1 MIWRDDL
8 YKTWVAASITWAI
21 ALHLMIA
28 IERPDWS
35 AVFGSDTYWLFLVVP
50 PVWNGPSDVGNRVGH
65 HTIPEVAEV
74 TPWRRRNLRAPDSS
88 SPG

>member
-1 MIWRDDL
+1 MNWRYDL

-35 AVFGSDTYWLFLVVP
+35 AVLGSDTYWLLLVVP
-50 PVWNGPSDVGNRVGH
+50 PFGMTLLMLAIVWIITRFPRL
-65 HTIPEVAEV
+65 PK
-74 TPWRRRNLRAPDSS
+74 
-88 SPG
+88 

>member
-1 MIWRDDL
+1 VDAAMNWRDDL
-8 YKTWVAASITWAI
+8 YKTWLAASITWAI

-35 AVFGSDTYWLFLVVP
+35 AVFGSDTYWLFLVMP
-50 PVWNGPSDVGNRVGH
+50 PFGMALLMLGN
-65 HTIPEVAEV
+65 TIPEVAEV

>member
-1 MIWRDDL
+1 MNWRYDL

-35 AVFGSDTYWLFLVVP
+35 AVLG
-50 PVWNGPSDVGNRVGH
+50 
-65 HTIPEVAEV
+65 A
-74 TPWRRRNLRAPDSS
+74 TPIGCS
-88 SPG
+88 